1 MSAAMS
7 EEPGGPA
14 EVEVEVSLADRREIV
29 RRANLLCRR
38 SEPHAHEIPCPGH
51 LQEAQRQLFGQ
62 PA

>member
-1 MSAAMS
+1 MS

-14 EVEVEVSLADRREIV
+14 GAEVSPADRREIL

-38 SEPHAHEIPCPGH
+38 AEPHADEVPCPGH
-51 LQEAQRQLFGQ
+51 LHEAQRQLFGQ

>member
-14 EVEVEVSLADRREIV
+14 GAEVSPADRREIV

>member
-14 EVEVEVSLADRREIV
+14 GAEVSRADRREIV